1 MRRRRVHAAL
11 FLVAAVGSGAAI
23 VDGCSA
29 TNGDPNQFTTG
40 TGGVGGVSTSA
51 TGTGGVHMGTGVS
64 VSGTGG
70 EGVGGIQISGGGGTD
85 AGEDVMVNPCG
96 TKCGPKELC
105 DPEHLG
111 LDDNCDGQVDEGCG
125 CSAGQVHFCFKGDP
139 SYHNAVGCYDGS
151 EKCSE
156 QGTWGP
162 CVGGVHATAPD
173 NCYIND
179 VTQCHPISAPPFA
192 DVHLKTGTGS
202 FSTNA
207 VAGTETWTVSCP
219 AGVSPCPAVA
229 GAPPIDT
236 FKPLQSG
243 EYLVTYSKNVAG
255 QPTPQTCTYPLFV
268 GAPGLR
274 VELTWEHTSADDG
287 VDLDLH
293 VKQPMSTLPWDI
305 SSFGSEQDCGWGN
318 CKLSPFGFGDDPFL
332 DPAAPHWFADAPVMP
347 PNPVN
352 WWLDP
357 MMNANTCYYAP
368 RGIGQKW
375 QDLGKGCHNPRLDI
389 DNITCD
395 FSATDPNDANFCTP
409 ENINIDFPPE
419 KQWTRV
425 GVHYYSNHGNVYDV
439 HPDVKIFCNGALTAE
454 LGSAGYYSP
463 ESPVT
468 FSSSDGEDVG
478 TSNRFWVVADVA
490 FVNDKCGKSFCTVNP
505 LYSDPV
511 GKTPFFLL
519 DGAATAGFAP
529 PYAPLPN
536 P

>member
-11 FLVAAVGSGAAI
+11 FIVAAMGTGSAL
-23 VDGCSA
+23 VDGCAA
-29 TNGDPNQFTTG
+29 TKDPTTFTTG
-40 TGGVGGVSTSA
+40 TGGMGGGVGA
-51 TGTGGVHMGTGVS
+51 TGTGGASTS
-64 VSGTGG
+64 SDSSSGTGG
-70 EGVGGIQISGGGGTD
+70 DGEGGLMISTSGGGGSD
-85 AGEDVMVNPCG
+85 AGEDVMLNPCG
-96 TKCGPKELC
+96 SKCGPKELC
-105 DPEHLG
+105 DAEHQG

-139 SYHNAVGCYDGS
+139 SYHNAIGCYDGS

-162 CVGGVHATAPD
+162 CIGGVHATTPD
-173 NCYIND
+173 DCYIND
-179 VTQCHPISAPPFA
+179 VSNCHPISAPPFA

-202 FSTNA
+202 FSANA
-207 VAGTETWTVSCP
+207 VAGSEVWTVACP
-219 AGVSPCPAVA
+219 TGISPCPGVA
-229 GAPPIDT
+229 GTNPVDT

-243 EYLVTYSKNVAG
+243 EYSVTYTKQVAG
-255 QPTPQTCTYPLFV
+255 QTMPQSCTYPLFV

-274 VELTWEHTSADDG
+274 VELAWEHTAADQG

-293 VKQPMSTLPWDI
+293 VKQPMSTLAWDV
-305 SSFGSEQDCGWGN
+305 SSFGAAQDCGWGN
-318 CKLSPFGFGDDPFL
+318 CKLSPFGFGEDPFL
-332 DPAAPHWFADAPVMP
+332 ESDAPHWFADPPVTP
-347 PNPVN
+347 PLPVN

-357 MMNANTCYYAP
+357 MMSANTCYYAP

-395 FSATDPNDANFCTP
+395 FSATDPNDTDFCTP

-419 KQWTRV
+419 NQWTRI
-425 GVHYYSNHGNVYDV
+425 GVHYYSNHGLVYDV
-439 HPDVKIFCNGALTAE
+439 HPNVKIFCNGALTAE

-490 FVNDKCGKSFCTVNP
+490 FVNDKCGKSFCNVKPT
-505 LYSDPV
+505 YSDPN

-519 DGAATAGFAP
+519 DGAATSGFAP
-529 PYAPLPN
+529 AYPPTPT